1 MITGLDELG
10 LHVSSLPRLG
20 SRKALAVVHTEH
32 FRVTRDFLLRRERM
46 LRQLFAE
53 DDPAAE

>member
-1 MITGLDELG
+1 MAYPEARLLELG
-10 LHVSSLPRLG
+10 LGGIREVAYEG
-20 SRKALAVVHTEH
+20 TEH

-53 DDPAAE
+53 DDRGTE